1 MSEANKALVR
11 RYYAEAM
18 GDLSGIGQLVTDTFV
33 DHHMPP
39 GLPPGPEGVRRFF
52 KEILGSI
59 FSGLKIDIE
68 FMLAEGDKVDCHFA
82 VTVKH
87 IGDFGDI
94 KAKGNVIRLPAIS
107 TFRIENG
114 MLAEA
119 WEMYDKD
126 SMLQQMRA

>member
-1 MSEANKALVR
+1 MH
-11 RYYAEAM
+11 
-18 GDLSGIGQLVTDTFV
+18 IGLA
-33 DHHMPP
+33 P
-39 GLPPGPEGVRRFF
+39 FF
-52 KEILGSI
+52 KEILGSL
-59 FSGLKIDIE
+59 FSGMKIDIE
-68 FMLAEGDKVDCHFA
+68 FMLAEGNKVDCHFV

-94 KAKGNVIRLPAIS
+94 QAKGNVIRLPAIS